1 MEVKIT
7 KSNEVGV
14 DNKSDLSGAFF
25 EAYGKASGL
34 PTLPNVSQPLDSY
47 IEIVVRAGYTVTISP

>member
-14 DNKSDLSGAFF
+14 GNKSDLSGAFF